1 MYFRDPKKELP
12 EPFQKVLIKCS
23 RARAIFPGYYSARF
37 IGGEFNEFDAGI
49 IGIVDRY
56 LVDCWIPLSEIDSI
70 EIK

>member
-1 MYFRDPKKELP
+1 MCFRDLKKELP

-23 RARAIFPGYYSARF
+23 RALFPGYHSARF

-49 IGIVDRY
+49 VGMVDGY
-56 LVDCWIPLSEIDSI
+56 HVDGWMPISELDSI